1 MDYIEDDTDYF
12 ESFPR
17 VYIQDT
23 LQTMDKPT
31 MDKQPMDKQTM
42 DKRQRK
48 RLTCDNVFDY
58 IGKTIQFT
66 MGRKKS
72 EKIILEKIILGVSTT
87 GKTIKIDHP
96 DLQNNLEIVKRS
108 VYVLI

>member
-1 MDYIEDDTDYF
+1 MDSIEDDTDYF
-12 ESFPR
+12 ESFPC

-23 LQTMDKPT
+23 LQTMDK
-31 MDKQPMDKQTM
+31 QPMDKPTM

-66 MGRKKS
+66 TRS
-72 EKIILEKIILGVSTT
+72 QTLEKIILGVSTT